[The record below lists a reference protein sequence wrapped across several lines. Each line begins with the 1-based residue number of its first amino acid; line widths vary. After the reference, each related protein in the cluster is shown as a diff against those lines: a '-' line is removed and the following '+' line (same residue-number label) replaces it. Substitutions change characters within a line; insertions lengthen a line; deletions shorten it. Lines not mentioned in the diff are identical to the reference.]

1 MQMLKDVKTGLFEN
15 FRDSLRWASVQMM
28 AAWGVVWVVYA
39 QLPADVMIQMAN
51 LKIGVFNVPTWMGIL
66 QAVMTYLARV
76 KAPKAGT

>member
-1 MQMLKDVKTGLFEN
+1 MKMFKEIVTGLLEN

-39 QLPADVMIQMAN
+39 QLPPDVMVQMSQ
-51 LKIGVFNVPTWMGIL
+51 LKIWLFNVPTWMGIL

-76 KAPKAGT
+76 KQPKVQ